1 LAETGAGGGALAGT
15 GLGAAGTLPDAAFA
29 GAALVAELTAEFAAV
44 LGVAPLA
51 ATSFALAAL
60 ADTPAALSAGLAAT
74 FVTGLTA
81 VFAGVADAGT
91 CDLLG
96 EADFID
102 SLTD

>member
-1 LAETGAGGGALAGT
+1 LAETGAGGGALAST
-15 GLGAAGTLPDAAFA
+15 GLGAAGALPDAAFA
-29 GAALVAELTAEFAAV
+29 GAALVAEFAAV
-44 LGVAPLA
+44 LGVAPFA
-51 ATSFALAAL
+51 AASFVLAAL

-74 FVTGLTA
+74 FVTGLAA

-91 CDLLG
+91 FDLLG